1 MQINPDNRLT
11 VAELWAWVSKYET
24 NIKSKEKFLITSIPA
39 KIEKE
44 VGELRKLTKS
54 ANNSKEHQTYEHP
67 K

>member
-11 VAELWAWVSKYET
+11 VAELWSWISKYEV

-44 VGELRKLTKS
+44 IGELRKLTKS
-54 ANNSKEHQTYEHP
+54 TNNSK
-67 K
+67 